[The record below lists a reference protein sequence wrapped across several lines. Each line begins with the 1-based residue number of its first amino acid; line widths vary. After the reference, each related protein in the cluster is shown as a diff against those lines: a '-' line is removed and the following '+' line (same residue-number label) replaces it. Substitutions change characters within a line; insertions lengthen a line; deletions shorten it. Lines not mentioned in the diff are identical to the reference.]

1 MRIYKAK
8 DYVDMSRKAANIV
21 SAQVIMK
28 PNCVLGLATGSTPIG
43 LYKQLVEWSNKG
55 DLDFS
60 EVMTVN
66 LDEYKGLSRDNDQ
79 SYYYFMHQNLFD
91 HVNIPAENT
100 HLPNGMEPDSQ
111 KECQEYT
118 DLIQSLGGV
127 DLQLLGIGHN
137 GHIGFNE
144 PGEAFDKQ
152 VHCVNLT
159 QSTIEAN
166 KRFFASADDVPKQ
179 AYTMGIKTIMQA
191 KKILIVASGEDKAE
205 IVRDGFMAYDDNT
218 SFNRICYNDHAFY
231 RRQCNKDTCLRQN
244 RKPVYRYSCR
254 YHRICVL
261 QQIQKHKA
269 SGLVVFLQWKTL
281 CSNYCRSCFYSC
293 ICCFI
298 IRMAITFRSTCCYW
312 KRNRWTGCCRSRYLC
327 IPQPTADPYRITS
340 RTEQCILV

>member
-43 LYKQLVEWSNKG
+43 LYKQLVEWYNKG

-118 DLIQSLGGV
+118 NLIQSLGGV

-191 KKILIVASGEDKAE
+191 KKIL
-205 IVRDGFMAYDDNT
+205 
-218 SFNRICYNDHAFY
+218 
-231 RRQCNKDTCLRQN
+231 
-244 RKPVYRYSCR
+244 
-254 YHRICVL
+254 
-261 QQIQKHKA
+261 
-269 SGLVVFLQWKTL
+269 
-281 CSNYCRSCFYSC
+281 FYSC
-293 ICCFI
+293 I
-298 IRMAITFRSTCCYW
+298 MM
-312 KRNRWTGCCRSRYLC
+312 
-327 IPQPTADPYRITS
+327 
-340 RTEQCILV
+340 